1 MARRALVCSGGG
13 AKGSFQIG
21 VLEELILTRGLDFQI
36 FCGTS
41 VGALNASFLAQARF
55 DTNPEV
61 SCNHLKD
68 AFRTLRA
75 LWLEQITGNGSVYR
89 DRPLGLGGLL
99 GGADSLYDPA
109 PLEDLLKRSLH
120 PQALAQSNRVLKI
133 QYVALETGELRTVD
147 SHDPAIVQHV
157 LASATMPF
165 FFPPV
170 EVGGEHLV
178 DGGLRDIT
186 PLGQAFQVDPP
197 PDEIYVIY
205 ASPFAVERVEFMDPW
220 PGLRVNALDYL
231 RRGVEI
237 LVDEVYQTDVRGAV
251 RFNTLK
257 QHWERV
263 KPLLAPEDPSVRAI
277 DDVLRPLRYAEIIEI
292 KPAKHIIRNALNF
305 SPTQIRANY
314 EYGKEVARALPW
326 PVEQPVA

>member
-1 MARRALVCSGGG
+1 MTRRALVLSGGG

-36 FCGTS
+36 FCGIS

-55 DTNPEV
+55 DDTPEV
-61 SCNHLKD
+61 SCSNLQE
-68 AFRTLRA
+68 AFRTLRE
-75 LWLEQITGNGSVYR
+75 LWLEQITGTGSIYR
-89 DRPLGLGGLL
+89 DRPLGMGGLL
-99 GGADSLYDPA
+99 GGADSLYDPE
-109 PLEDLLKRSLH
+109 PLADLLKRSLH
-120 PQALAQSNRVLKI
+120 PQELAQSNRVLKV

-170 EVGGEHLV
+170 EVRGEHLV

-186 PLGQAFQVDPP
+186 PLGQAFDVEPP

-205 ASPFAVERVEFMDPW
+205 ASPFAVEPAEFVDPW

-231 RRGVEI
+231 GRAVEI
-237 LVDEVYQTDVRGAV
+237 LADEVYQTDVRGAL
-251 RFNTLK
+251 RFNTLT
-257 QHWERV
+257 QHWDQV
-263 KPLLAPEDPSVRAI
+263 KQLLPPDHPSVLAI
-277 DDVLRPLRYAEIIEI
+277 DAVLQPLRYAEIIEI
-292 KPAKHIIRNALNF
+292 KPAKHIIRNALHF
-305 SPTQIRANY
+305 SPTKIRENY
-314 EYGKEVARALPW
+314 EYGKAVARALLL
-326 PVEQPVA
+326 PVEPPVA